1 VVEIASLC
9 TACREQQ
16 EPAEINALVTDDVF
30 RYSERQQ
37 LPFGN
42 EQDFWL
48 AHKVKQEVDPAWTD
62 PRVTTKAARA
72 SVVGTHPHQE

>member
-1 VVEIASLC
+1 MFSD
-9 TACREQQ
+9 TQSGNSF
-16 EPAEINALVTDDVF
+16 P
-30 RYSERQQ
+30 SE
-37 LPFGN
+37 N
-42 EQDFWL
+42 EQGFWL

>member
-1 VVEIASLC
+1 MRSLQ
-9 TACREQQ
+9 TMFSDTQSGNSF
-16 EPAEINALVTDDVF
+16 P
-30 RYSERQQ
+30 SE
-37 LPFGN
+37 N
-42 EQDFWL
+42 EQGFWL